1 MEEQIE
7 KLMGNAGGSG
17 RYQILILITGF
28 FVWSSLSLHNTSIPM
43 LETVPLVKYNGTE
56 VKLNYS
62 ICEDKV
68 NYDIK
73 EEYPFSWIS
82 EMKIECSRAKVSM
95 IGFFTYSGLT
105 AGSLVFSVMTKYL
118 SYRQLIII
126 FVFAYVLFL
135 FLTTIVNYLAF
146 RLFCLF
152 CLGICNGLANMST
165 MTLISESV
173 SAKKRS
179 LFASIINAG
188 YSFCP
193 IMYTPLYV
201 LLGEWRYIFWL
212 ENVIGIACG
221 VVYFF
226 ILENSPRIH
235 FSKNEPEE
243 AIKILRRIAA
253 FNGKL
258 EDFDSQLEDKE
269 FDPLLRNDQEG
280 LEKDLTVEMK
290 PKYGYSAL
298 FKYKSVL
305 YKFLIFTFMFMSTS
319 FLTNAVVINTKIMA
333 GNTYVIIVSL
343 YFVEVIAGVCCGF
356 LINLP
361 ILGRKKSLIGFYLGI
376 TVGFI
381 LYLLFGENAIGG
393 WLSMVVI
400 RFCITGVYASF
411 YIYFMES
418 YPTPIRSLGFGLNAT
433 FGNFAGIVS
442 PIIIEYINK
451 YVLYFIFAILS
462 GVNIFLTFFLK
473 ETVGKPMLET
483 IEELEVPDVDKEKLV
498 PGRESDIKNLDEG
511 KEPEKKGEK
520 TEGDNLKEPLIN
532 KDDEKHEEEKKVEEQ
547 KEEKKEEENKVEE
560 KKEEENK
567 VEEKKEEE
575 NKVEEKKEDEN
586 KVEEKKEEDNKVE
599 ENKEEEKKE
608 EGPKEN

>member
-599 ENKEEEKKE
+599 ENKDVEKKE
-608 EGPKEN
+608 E